1 MVTTQNTIRNP
12 GNRPEAGERMDNR
25 QTWEKVCIKD
35 GCESIIDC
43 VNKTAP
49 TVDYPTTFIMIRTNN
64 IRDGRIDLSDIK
76 YVTQEVFERWTRRI
90 LPEKGDIILT
100 REAPLGEVG
109 MIQTDDQIFLGQR
122 LMQYRA
128 NPKYLDN
135 RYLLY
140 AFQDHVLQAQIKLL
154 GSGATVEHMRVPD
167 AEKLMLW
174 LPPLLEQNAI
184 ATALSDVDA
193 LIASLDK
200 LIAKKR
206 DIKQATMQQ
215 LLTGKTRLPGF
226 SGGWVVKKL
235 GEIAEIVSG
244 GTPSTRV
251 AKFWHGNIK
260 WCTPTDITRTSGKYL
275 TNTEKY
281 ISELGLKYSSA
292 NLLPIGS
299 LLLCS
304 RATIGEVKIAATIVC
319 TNQGFKSLIC
329 SKDVN
334 NEFLYYVI
342 LTIKPKLVEKAIGST
357 FLEISKKD
365 TALLEIAL
373 PPLTEQQAIATVLS
387 DMDDEIFALEQKRD
401 KVRALKQG
409 MMQELLTGKTRL
421 V

>member
-1 MVTTQNTIRNP
+1 
-12 GNRPEAGERMDNR
+12 MDNR

>member
-1 MVTTQNTIRNP
+1 
-12 GNRPEAGERMDNR
+12 MDNR

-319 TNQGFKSLIC
+319 TNQGFKSLPP
-329 SKDVN
+329 SS
-334 NEFLYYVI
+334 
-342 LTIKPKLVEKAIGST
+342 LTW
-357 FLEISKKD
+357 
-365 TALLEIAL
+365 
-373 PPLTEQQAIATVLS
+373 
-387 DMDDEIFALEQKRD
+387 
-401 KVRALKQG
+401 
-409 MMQELLTGKTRL
+409 MMKSSP
-421 V
+421 

>member
-76 YVTQEVFERWTRRI
+76 YVTQEVFESWTRRI

-226 SGGWVVKKL
+226 SGKWEIKKL
-235 GEIAEIVSG
+235 GEIAYINMGQS
-244 GTPSTRV
+244 PDS
-251 AKFWHGNIK
+251 KNYNIK
-260 WCTPTDITRTSGKYL
+260 GIGIALIQGNADIENRKSISRVWTTQFSKTCNEGDLIMTVRAPVGSIGIATKESCLGRGVCSLKCISDDSHFIFHSMVFLEGKWK
-275 TNTEKY
+275 TF
-281 ISELGLKYSSA
+281 G
-292 NLLPIGS
+292 
-299 LLLCS
+299 
-304 RATIGEVKIAATIVC
+304 
-319 TNQGFKSLIC
+319 Q
-329 SKDVN
+329 
-334 NEFLYYVI
+334 
-342 LTIKPKLVEKAIGST
+342 GST
-357 FLEISKKD
+357 FAS
-365 TALLEIAL
+365 ANSSQIAEF
-373 PPLTEQQAIATVLS
+373 PLSIPDS
-387 DMDDEIFALEQKRD
+387 
-401 KVRALKQG
+401 
-409 MMQELLTGKTRL
+409 
-421 V
+421 